1 MTGPLTTTTTTTT
14 VISDTTAV
22 RDMLLKMMLKL
33 QSACSM
39 SNKNKGNLA
48 KATFWQPR
56 PQGFSLKT
64 HFLREKHWGRG

>member
-1 MTGPLTTTTTTTT
+1 MTGPLTTTKA
-14 VISDTTAV
+14 ISGTTAV
-22 RDMLLKMMLKL
+22 GDVLLKMMLKL

-64 HFLREKHWGRG
+64 HFWREKHWGRG